1 MLKHAAIE
9 KVTGREILDS
19 RGNPTVEAEVVLSDG
34 TVGRGIAPSGAST
47 GEFEAVELRD
57 GDEKRFGGKG
67 VARAVA
73 NVNTVINDVLRGLNP
88 QSVHTV
94 DFAMLKA
101 DGTPNKSRL
110 GANAILAASI
120 ASARAAAESMGVP
133 LFRFLGG
140 VNASLLPVPMMNILN
155 GGAHAANSLD
165 IQEFMVMPV
174 GAPGVPLVLRGV
186 SRPSGYLEGAGLRDG
201 RWGRGRF
208 CARPEGR
215 RGCDSVHPRGRPEG
229 WL

>member
-1 MLKHAAIE
+1 MLKHASIE
-9 KVTGREILDS
+9 QVTGREILDS

-88 QSVHTV
+88 QNIHTV

-101 DGTPNKSRL
+101 DGTSNKSRL

-174 GAPGVPLVLRGV
+174 GAPSFREAYRWCSEVFHSLRGI
-186 SRPSGYLEGAGLRDG
+186 LK
-201 RWGRGRF
+201 GRG
-208 CARPEGR
+208 CATGVGDEG
-215 RGCDSVHPRGRPEG
+215 G
-229 WL
+229 